1 MTKLTEEDAANIEV
15 SDRAALTEYPLASVI
30 MATYNQEEYLAEAV
44 EGVLLQSVDFPIEI
58 LIGDDCSTDG
68 TRALALR
75 FQQEHPG
82 LIRVIPGT
90 VNIGLLRNYSRL
102 IRASRGA
109 FIASCD
115 GDDVWIDPGKLQR
128 QVDWLRLHAN
138 TGAVHSDFDHTLW
151 RRGRW
156 HRLAGFQ
163 KHWYGRLPVPQ
174 GHVFA
179 ELLRRNFIQ
188 ISTVCFRGDLVRACL
203 ADGALRDDYS
213 VNDWPL
219 CLHIAAQSAIAYM
232 SESTTLYRK
241 VRGSITNSGYA
252 ARVRVFEGQIR
263 MIEDVCNH
271 FAVVQADRTDAL
283 TRLYRPLLSAA
294 LFARDDR
301 KFNDTLTWLRDND
314 PGYAKSW
321 RAHLLPRL
329 AKSPIARWFLLRIQ
343 RLRERS
349 REVRE
354 YR

>member
-15 SDRAALTEYPLASVI
+15 SDRAVLTEYPLASVI

-90 VNIGLLRNYSRL
+90 VNIGLLRNYARL

-128 QVDWLRLHAN
+128 QVDWLRLHAD
-138 TGAVHSDFDHTLW
+138 TGAVHTDFDHILW

-156 HRLAGFQ
+156 HRLREYQ

-179 ELLRRNFIQ
+179 DLLRRNFIQ
-188 ISTVCFRGDLVRACL
+188 ISTVCFRGDLARGCL
-203 ADGALRDDYS
+203 DDGALQDGYS

-219 CLHIAAQSAIAYM
+219 CLHMAAHSAIAYM
-232 SESTTLYRK
+232 PWATTLYRK
-241 VRGSITNSGYA
+241 VSGSITNSGYA
-252 ARVRVFEGQIR
+252 ARASVFEGQIR
-263 MIEDVCNH
+263 MIDDVCDH
-271 FAVVQADRTDAL
+271 FSVTQADRIDAL
-283 TRLYRPLLSAA
+283 KRLYRPMLSAA
-294 LFARDDR
+294 FFGRDSMRFDR
-301 KFNDTLTWLRDND
+301 ALTWLRDCD
-314 PGYAKSW
+314 PAYSKSW
-321 RAHLLPRL
+321 RIRLLPLL
-329 AKSPIARWFLLRIQ
+329 AKSPVARCVLRRIQ
-343 RLRERS
+343 DRRVRNREA
-349 REVRE
+349 RE